1 MHMISVSRNAEKYIF
16 VILLAFAVLT
26 PSMAMPAGLPA
37 VRADFVIVFTA
48 WGFLL
53 FRQFLAGIP
62 IILPNFLVYKLF
74 GLFSLSILFSMLYG
88 AFVKKQPLV
97 LSDFLNY

>member
-1 MHMISVSRNAEKYIF
+1 
-16 VILLAFAVLT
+16 
-26 PSMAMPAGLPA
+26 
-37 VRADFVIVFTA
+37 
-48 WGFLL
+48 
-53 FRQFLAGIP
+53 LAGIP